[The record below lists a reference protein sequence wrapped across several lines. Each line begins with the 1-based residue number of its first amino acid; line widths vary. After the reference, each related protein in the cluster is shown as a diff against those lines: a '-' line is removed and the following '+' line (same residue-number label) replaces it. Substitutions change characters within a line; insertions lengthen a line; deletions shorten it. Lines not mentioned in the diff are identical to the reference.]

1 MEGMPVKKRIFL
13 ILVCAV
19 MFIYPVVCAETATGI
34 LSADDMIVGV
44 KSYGFVDLEGAK
56 VRQS

>member
-1 MEGMPVKKRIFL
+1 MKKRIFL

-19 MFIYPVVCAETATGI
+19 LFIYPVVCAETATGI